1 MGSFWL
7 LGCREP
13 AGCTDSRPDRDTM
26 PRPTPELVTALR
38 QSAVRLREGAPY
50 EWGHVGRCNC
60 GHLVQSVCELS
71 EREIF
76 HSFGPKLDEWSE
88 QATDYCDVTGLP
100 LDAIFA
106 SLHDVGFGRDD
117 VRKLE
122 RLEDASVLAR
132 LPEGARH
139 LRRNSRDDVVLYM
152 DTMADVL
159 EEQLV

>member
-1 MGSFWL
+1 
-7 LGCREP
+7 
-13 AGCTDSRPDRDTM
+13 M

-38 QSAVRLREGAPY
+38 QSAVRLRSGAPY

-60 GHLVQSVCELS
+60 GHLVQSVCDLN

-76 HSFGPKLDEWSE
+76 KSFGPELDEWSE
-88 QATDYCDVTGLP
+88 HSVDYCEVTGLP

-106 SLHDVGFGRDD
+106 SLLGVGFGRDD

-122 RLEDASVLAR
+122 RLEDESVLAR
-132 LPEGARH
+132 LPEGQRH

-159 EEQLV
+159 EEQLA